1 MFNKK
6 FMFMAIFIVGLL
18 AISAAGAADLNTAD
32 EVAIDGD
39 DLQISMGDENIIQK
53 NAEVE
58 NDLENDANEFFSAVS
73 LENDDYYVSG
83 DDSNLTEAKL
93 EVVKTPTNPGDNTV
107 IFKLTKVE
115 DNSPLAN
122 VSLGVKSDYD
132 HFIDGIITDSNGL
145 ATYYHALESGTY
157 SLIAGLGDADGFG
170 SSSETLHCDLL
181 FFSITIKEQTDGSV
195 NEIVVSGNTFTDIQN
210 AVSSVKKGG
219 TVKLSGKYEGTGIP
233 IRINRNITLIGV
245 GNTILDGNC
254 SSLILRIVSSG
265 VSIKGLTFIN
275 GYTDLDD
282 FRNAAN
288 RISAG
293 AIQATGNNTL
303 IQNCIF
309 LSNQGFM
316 YGAIELNG
324 NHSTIEDCSFTANEV
339 YLNGRTYTEYV
350 YESDGRR
357 KDITYAYENTAGA
370 FKWSGNDNLLS
381 NCEFIDNVGYVDF
394 IFEGKNNVIKESKLV
409 LSASDVTKYM
419 GGSEKYTVTLTDNG
433 VPVANVNVKINVNGK
448 ESTVKT
454 NSKGQASADLNMGV
468 GSYDV
473 ISEYGDLRTASKVN
487 VKSTI
492 TVADAKGT
500 YLNSKDSAT
509 FLNTNG
515 KALANTKVNFKIGT
529 ETYSATTNSNGVAT
543 ANIDLGVGT
552 YTVTAVNPVNNE
564 QKTFKLTI
572 SKTDSKIALT
582 STQSNGVA
590 TLTATLTPTTASGN
604 VVFNVNSENRNVQIN
619 NGKATLTLKD
629 LEPGNYTV
637 TASYNGDKN
646 LNASTSNAV
655 TFSIAE
661 VYPILTAKDL
671 TKTYGTSNKF
681 VVNLVDSKGNAI
693 PNAVVNV
700 NINNMITPIPTDSDG
715 QASMPINLAPATYTA
730 TVTYGNDAQTTTKIT
745 VKKATP
751 KLTAKAK
758 TFKKSVKTKNYV
770 VTFKT
775 NTNKV
780 MKKAKLTL
788 KVNGKTYSATTNS
801 KGQVTFKIT
810 KLTKKGK
817 FTGTIAYKG
826 NAYYNKLSK
835 KVKITIK

>member
-339 YLNGRTYTEYV
+339 YLNGRYTEYV

-500 YLNSKDSAT
+500 YLNSKASAT

-700 NINNMITPIPTDSDG
+700 DIKGKITPITTGSNG
-715 QASMPINLAPATYTA
+715 QATMVIGLAPGEYTA
-730 TVTYGNDAQTTTKIT
+730 NATYGNAAQANAKIT

-751 KLTAKAK
+751 KMTAKAK

-770 VTFKT
+770 VTLKT
-775 NTNKV
+775 NQNKV

-788 KVNGKTYSATTNS
+788 KVNGKTYSATTNA
-801 KGQVTFKIT
+801 KGQATFKIT

-835 KVKITIK
+835 KVQITIK

>member
-18 AISAAGAADLNTAD
+18 AISAAGAADLSTAD

-500 YLNSKDSAT
+500 YLNSKASAT

-700 NINNMITPIPTDSDG
+700 EIKGKITPITTGSNG
-715 QASMPINLAPATYTA
+715 QATMVIGLAPGEYTA
-730 TVTYGNDAQTTTKIT
+730 NATYGNAAQANAKIT

-751 KLTAKAK
+751 KMTAKAK

-770 VTFKT
+770 VTLKT
-775 NTNKV
+775 NQNKV

-788 KVNGKTYSATTNS
+788 KVNGKTYSATTNA
-801 KGQVTFKIT
+801 KGQATFKIT

-835 KVKITIK
+835 KVQITIK

>member
-492 TVADAKGT
+492 TVWPIPK
-500 YLNSKDSAT
+500 S
-509 FLNTNG
+509 
-515 KALANTKVNFKIGT
+515 
-529 ETYSATTNSNGVAT
+529 
-543 ANIDLGVGT
+543 
-552 YTVTAVNPVNNE
+552 
-564 QKTFKLTI
+564 I
-572 SKTDSKIALT
+572 SRLELKP
-582 STQSNGVA
+582 
-590 TLTATLTPTTASGN
+590 TL
-604 VVFNVNSENRNVQIN
+604 QQ
-619 NGKATLTLKD
+619 
-629 LEPGNYTV
+629 
-637 TASYNGDKN
+637 
-646 LNASTSNAV
+646 
-655 TFSIAE
+655 
-661 VYPILTAKDL
+661 PILTVL
-671 TKTYGTSNKF
+671 Q
-681 VVNLVDSKGNAI
+681 
-693 PNAVVNV
+693 P
-700 NINNMITPIPTDSDG
+700 PILIWESEPT
-715 QASMPINLAPATYTA
+715 L
-730 TVTYGNDAQTTTKIT
+730 
-745 VKKATP
+745 
-751 KLTAKAK
+751 
-758 TFKKSVKTKNYV
+758 
-770 VTFKT
+770 
-775 NTNKV
+775 
-780 MKKAKLTL
+780 
-788 KVNGKTYSATTNS
+788 
-801 KGQVTFKIT
+801 
-810 KLTKKGK
+810 
-817 FTGTIAYKG
+817 
-826 NAYYNKLSK
+826 
-835 KVKITIK
+835 

>member
-275 GYTDLDD
+275 GYTDIDD

-339 YLNGRTYTEYV
+339 YLNGRYTEYV

-500 YLNSKDSAT
+500 YLNSKASAT

-700 NINNMITPIPTDSDG
+700 DIKGKITPITTGSNG
-715 QASMPINLAPATYTA
+715 QATMVIGLAPGEYTA
-730 TVTYGNDAQTTTKIT
+730 NATYGNAAQANAKIT

-751 KLTAKAK
+751 KMTAKAK

-770 VTFKT
+770 VTLKT
-775 NTNKV
+775 NQNKV

-788 KVNGKTYSATTNS
+788 KVNGKTYSATTNA
-801 KGQVTFKIT
+801 KGQATFKIT

-835 KVKITIK
+835 KVQITIK

>member
-275 GYTDLDD
+275 GYTDIDD

-339 YLNGRTYTEYV
+339 YLNGRYTEYV

-500 YLNSKDSAT
+500 YLNSKASAT

-564 QKTFKLTI
+564 QKQFKLTI
-572 SKTDSKIALT
+572 SKSSSSAKVSVSQNAKD
-582 STQSNGVA
+582 V
-590 TLTATLTPTTASGN
+590 TLTAALTPATATGKVTFYIN
-604 VVFNVNSENRNVQIN
+604 DKKTSEVAIK
-619 NGKATLTLKD
+619 NGKASITLHD
-629 LEPGNYTV
+629 LAPGKYS
-637 TASYNGDKN
+637 ASAIYGGDSN
-646 LNASTSNAV
+646 LDVYISGSTS
-655 TFSIAE
+655 FKIDD
-661 VYPILTAKDL
+661 VYPILAAYDF
-671 TKTYGTSNKF
+671 TKTYGDADKF
-681 VVNLVDSKGNAI
+681 VVNLKDSKGNAI
-693 PNAVVNV
+693 ANAVVNV
-700 NINNMITPIPTDSDG
+700 DINGEITPITTDSNG
-715 QASMPINLAPATYTA
+715 QAAMAISLKPASYDATATYGSAQDTA
-730 TVTYGNDAQTTTKIT
+730 KIV

-751 KLTAKAK
+751 KMAASKK
-758 TFKKSVKTKNYV
+758 TFKASVKTKKY
-770 VTFKT
+770 TITLKT
-775 NTNKV
+775 NMNKV
-780 MKKAKLTL
+780 MKNKKVTL
-788 KVNGKTYSATTNS
+788 KVNGKTYKATTNS
-801 KGQVTFKIT
+801 KGKATFKIT

-817 FTGTIAYKG
+817 FTAVVKYAGSK
-826 NAYYNKLSK
+826 YYNAKAVK
-835 KVKITIK
+835 AKITVK

>member
-339 YLNGRTYTEYV
+339 YLNGRYTEYV

-500 YLNSKDSAT
+500 YLNSKASAT

-700 NINNMITPIPTDSDG
+700 DIKGKITPITTGSNG
-715 QASMPINLAPATYTA
+715 QATMVIGLAPGEYTA
-730 TVTYGNDAQTTTKIT
+730 NATYGNAAQANAKIT

-751 KLTAKAK
+751 KMTAKAK

-770 VTFKT
+770 VTLKT
-775 NTNKV
+775 NQNKV

-788 KVNGKTYSATTNS
+788 KVNGKTYSATTNA
-801 KGQVTFKIT
+801 KGQATFKIT